1 MAGTRHQ
8 LGSLPIRSSDPKVL
22 TTMNVSQHRV
32 SLGALALLLCL
43 ALPAGLLS
51 LFSETTTGEQVDR
64 ANLIFAARVASLQDI
79 AEPEST
85 AIEFQVNDVLWGEL
99 RSASVHVTVPGGAPV
114 AVGDSVVAY
123 LTQRPAELLGV
134 SVLHKNPRS
143 LGWEIIS
150 PVTGMREQG
159 LAGGGPFDPIQLS
172 HFEAAVALRKGQA
185 PRGGTGGTPGGGG
198 ARDSQEEGSL
208 GPDAYEPNDTLATAT
223 QLTGLYPPALLTGNP
238 LLVTGLTIFPVDDV
252 DFFSFYAGALTVLH
266 AETQGVTGLPAPD
279 TLMGMF
285 DSPAGNLLA
294 WDDDGGEGS
303 LSKFSV
309 PVEQNGTY
317 AVAVESAPDSN
328 LDFAGDEGITTGSY
342 SLSLELELGSY
353 LWNQLDLIM
362 GVSPDGS
369 FIEDFI
375 GFKEIG
381 GTDLLLVGVP
391 ADGWALQFDV
401 TNAPLGVTHVYGGG
415 GDQLSDPGFTHPLLP
430 QFFELGSYE
439 DVAGFNRR
447 GFAEARSLVNQAP
460 AGKNPRGLQ
469 ATFRYTIPV
478 GARTVLGDIEL
489 AEVAH
494 GQVTD
499 ALFTRVMDM
508 DLFGAGADQFFWSFS
523 ASSPLKA
530 FAVDTATHVGN
541 VVPPAV
547 TFGNATG
554 DMQAAVMVEAGDFGV
569 GQTLLVRTAFTWT
582 EGFAS
587 ASLALN
593 DAIRRLREAGV
604 DTWVVAVDLDPATGL
619 YAAFGTG
626 LGDR

>member
-1 MAGTRHQ
+1 
-8 LGSLPIRSSDPKVL
+8 
-22 TTMNVSQHRV
+22 MNVSQHRV

-64 ANLIFAARVASLQDI
+64 ADLILAARVTSLQDI

-85 AIEFQVNDVLWGEL
+85 AIEFQVNDVLWGEFA
-99 RSASVHVTVPGGAPV
+99 SATVRVTVRGGAPV
-114 AVGDSVVAY
+114 AVGDTVVAY
-123 LTQRPAELLGV
+123 LTRRPAELLGL

-150 PVTGMREQG
+150 PVTGMVEQG
-159 LAGGGPFDPIQLS
+159 LAGGGPFDPIQLPL
-172 HFEAAVALRKGQA
+172 FEAAVALRKGQA
-185 PRGGTGGTPGGGG
+185 PRGDAGRGAAPGGGDQRDPLDEG
-198 ARDSQEEGSL
+198 AL

-223 QLTGLYPPALLTGNP
+223 HLTGLYPPALLTGSP
-238 LLVTGLTIFPVDDV
+238 LVLTGLTIFPVDDV
-252 DFFSFYAGALTVLH
+252 DFFSFDAGALTVLH

-279 TLMGMF
+279 TLMGLF
-285 DSPAGNLLA
+285 DSPAGDLLA

-309 PVEQNGTY
+309 PLERNGTY

-328 LDFAGDEGITTGSY
+328 LDFAGDEGTTTGTY
-342 SLSLELELGSY
+342 SLALELEFGSY

-381 GTDLLLVGVP
+381 GPDLLLVGVP
-391 ADGWALQFDV
+391 ADGWAVHFDV
-401 TNAPLGVTHVYGGG
+401 ANSPLGVTHVYGGG
-415 GDQLSDPGFTHPLLP
+415 GDQLSDPGFTHQLVPLS
-430 QFFELGSYE
+430 FELGSFE
-439 DVAGFNRR
+439 DAAGLNRR
-447 GFAEARSLVNQAP
+447 GFAEASSMVNQAP
-460 AGKNPRGLQ
+460 AGEGPRGVKTTL
-469 ATFRYTIPV
+469 RYTVSV
-478 GARTVLGDIEL
+478 GAKTVLGDIEL
-489 AEVAH
+489 TEALH
-494 GQVTD
+494 GHVSD
-499 ALFTRVMDM
+499 LLFTRVMDV

-523 ASSPLKA
+523 NSSPLKA
-530 FAVDTATHVGN
+530 FAVDTSTHVGN
-541 VVPPAV
+541 VVPPAQ

-554 DMQAAVMVEAGDFGV
+554 DMQTAVLVEAGDPAV
-569 GQTLLVRTAFTWT
+569 GQVLIVRTAFTWT
-582 EGFAS
+582 KGFIS
-587 ASLALN
+587 ATLALN
-593 DAIRRLREAGV
+593 DAVRRLRDAGI
-604 DTWVVAVDLDPATGL
+604 DTWVVAVDQDPVTGL

>member
-1 MAGTRHQ
+1 
-8 LGSLPIRSSDPKVL
+8 
-22 TTMNVSQHRV
+22 MNVSQHRV

-64 ANLIFAARVASLQDI
+64 ADLILAARVASLQDI

-85 AIEFQVNDVLWGEL
+85 AIEFRVNDVLWGEL
-99 RSASVHVTVPGGAPV
+99 RSATVQVTVAGGAPV
-114 AVGDSVVAY
+114 AVGDTVVAF
-123 LTQRPAELLGV
+123 LEQRPAELLGF

-150 PVTGMREQG
+150 PVTGMIEQG
-159 LAGGGPFDPIQLS
+159 LSGGGPFDPIQLPL
-172 HFEAAVALRKGQA
+172 FEAAVALRKGQA
-185 PRGGTGGTPGGGG
+185 PRAGTGAPAGGG
-198 ARDSQEEGSL
+198 ARGSQDGSQDEEGAL

-238 LLVTGLTIFPVDDV
+238 LLLTGLTIFPVDDV

-279 TLMGMF
+279 TLMGLF

-303 LSKFSV
+303 LSRFSV
-309 PVEQNGTY
+309 PVEANGTY
-317 AVAVESAPDSN
+317 AVAIESAPDSN
-328 LDFAGDEGITTGSY
+328 LDFAGDEGTTTGSY
-342 SLSLELELGSY
+342 ALSLELEYGSY
-353 LWNQLDLIM
+353 LWNQLDLIL

-381 GTDLLLVGVP
+381 GTDLLLAGVP

-401 TNAPLGVTHVYGGG
+401 NNTPLGATHVYGGG

-430 QFFELGSYE
+430 LGFELGSWE
-439 DVAGFNRR
+439 DAAGFNRR
-447 GFAEARSLVNQAP
+447 GFAEAQSLVNQAP
-460 AGKNPRGLQ
+460 AGKNPRGVK
-469 ATFRYTIPV
+469 ATFRYTVSV

-489 AEVAH
+489 SDVAH
-494 GQVTD
+494 GQATD
-499 ALFTRVMDM
+499 TLFTRVTDV

-554 DMQAAVMVEAGDFGV
+554 DMQAAVLVEAGDLGV
-569 GQTLLVRTAFTWT
+569 GQTLQVGTAFTLT
-582 EGFAS
+582 GGFAS
-587 ASLALN
+587 ATAALN
-593 DAIRRLREAGV
+593 DAVRRLREAGV

-626 LGDR
+626 LGAR